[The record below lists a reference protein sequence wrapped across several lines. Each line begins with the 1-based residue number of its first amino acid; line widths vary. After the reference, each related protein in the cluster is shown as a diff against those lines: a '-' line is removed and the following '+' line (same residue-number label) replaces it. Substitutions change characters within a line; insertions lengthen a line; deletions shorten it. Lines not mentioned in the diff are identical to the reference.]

1 MAVLVGSISVL
12 TRRARTAE
20 LDIVVATVAFGMG
33 IDKSNVRHVIHYGAP
48 KTLET
53 YYQQTG
59 RAGRDG
65 LASSCVLFWSQ
76 SDFAVAGTFAAEMQS
91 ATARERVQ
99 TGIDCMRRYCA
110 TASCRR
116 RALLAYFG
124 ARSLSRRPPRRA
136 ARPAVEVC
144 LTSQPAR
151 WARRPPPIRPQ
162 PSTCTCSGNASH
174 LDSVAVR
181 GRGLC

>member
-1 MAVLVGSISVL
+1 MQNHVCWSAGSLL

-20 LDIVVATVAFGMG
+20 LDIVVATLAFGMG

-65 LASSCVLFWSQ
+65 LASSCVLFWAQ
-76 SDFAVAGTFAAEMQS
+76 SDFAVAGSFAAEMQS
-91 ATARERVQ
+91 AEARERVQ
-99 TGIDCMRRYCA
+99 MGIDCMRRYCS

-116 RALLAYFG
+116 KALLAYFG
-124 ARSLSRRPPRRA
+124 ARSSPELHAQPSKLPHSPPGR
-136 ARPAVEVC
+136 
-144 LTSQPAR
+144 LG
-151 WARRPPPIRPQ
+151 RRPPPIP
-162 PSTCTCSGNASH
+162 ASDVDVQCEGFAPGAR
-174 LDSVAVR
+174 LSEAP
-181 GRGLC
+181 C